1 MRDDRVTDHRINENV
16 YGVNQL
22 LSGTKLL
29 DELIDAVQTEA
40 RYERLIDQLQSQQLT
55 DLLTPP
61 SAASS
66 L

>member
-1 MRDDRVTDHRINENV
+1 VRDDRVTDHRINENV